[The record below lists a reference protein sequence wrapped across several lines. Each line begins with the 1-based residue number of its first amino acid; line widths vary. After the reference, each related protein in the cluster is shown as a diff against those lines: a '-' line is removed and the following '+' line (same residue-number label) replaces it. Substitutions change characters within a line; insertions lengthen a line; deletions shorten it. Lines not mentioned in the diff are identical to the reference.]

1 MTVRKYLVTFSS
13 GRSKIVEAF
22 DARDAISQQILWA
35 RQVLGD
41 QTERI
46 IAVTPAPKA
55 SLVSDLADNANGA
68 NRRPDP
74 APNTTKH

>member
-1 MTVRKYLVTFSS
+1 MRPKTDNLPPSDMTVRKYRVTFSS

-35 RQVLGD
+35 RQVLKD

-46 IAVTPAPKA
+46 IAV
-55 SLVSDLADNANGA
+55 
-68 NRRPDP
+68 DP
-74 APNTTKH
+74 APEASLLQ